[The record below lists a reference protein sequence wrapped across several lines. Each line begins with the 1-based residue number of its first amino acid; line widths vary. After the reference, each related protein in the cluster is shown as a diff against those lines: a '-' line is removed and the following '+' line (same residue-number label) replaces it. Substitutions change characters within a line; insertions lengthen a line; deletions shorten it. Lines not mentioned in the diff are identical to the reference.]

1 MLESYALVLAVG
13 LVAGAVSG
21 VIGTGSSLMLLPV
34 LVHAFGPKQAVPIM
48 AVAAVL
54 GNASRV
60 LAWWRVVDWRAV
72 CAYALPGAPAAALGA
87 RTLWAMPAH
96 AVDIA
101 LGLFFVL
108 MVPLRH
114 RLQRRQWRLQL
125 WQLAIAGAG
134 IGFLTGLV
142 LSTGP
147 LSVPAFAAYGLVK
160 GAFIATEAASALLL
174 YLAKSLTF
182 SQLGGLPLDVLYKG
196 LIVGASLMAGT
207 FLGKAFVLRL
217 PAQVFQRLLDAL
229 LLASGLA
236 LLAAAW
242 A

>member
-1 MLESYALVLAVG
+1 MWEAYAAVLMVG

-21 VIGTGSSLMLLPV
+21 VIGTGSSVMLLPV

-48 AVAAVL
+48 AVAAVV

-60 LAWWRVVDWRAV
+60 LAWWRLVDWRAV

-87 RTLWAMPAH
+87 RTLWALPAH

-114 RLQRRQWRLQL
+114 WLQRRQWRLQL
-125 WQLAIAGAG
+125 WQLAVAGAG
-134 IGFLTGLV
+134 IGYLTGLV

-147 LSVPAFAAYGLVK
+147 LSVPAFSAYGLVK
-160 GAFIATEAASALLL
+160 GAFIGTEAASALAL
-174 YLAKSLTF
+174 YVAKSLAF
-182 SQLGGLPLDVLYKG
+182 AQLGGLPWELLAQG
-196 LIVGASLMAGT
+196 LIVGGALMAGT
-207 FLGKAFVLRL
+207 FAGKAFVLRL
-217 PAQVFQRLLDAL
+217 PETLFQRLLDAL
-229 LLASGLA
+229 LLLSGLV

-242 A
+242 R

>member
-1 MLESYALVLAVG
+1 MLEGYAAVLLVG

-21 VIGTGSSLMLLPV
+21 VIGTGSSVMLLPV

-48 AVAAVL
+48 AVAAVV

-60 LAWWRVVDWRAV
+60 LAWWRLVDWRAV

-87 RTLWAMPAH
+87 RTLWALPAH

-114 RLQRRQWRLQL
+114 WLQRRQWRLRL
-125 WQLAIAGAG
+125 WQLAIAGAV
-134 IGFLTGLV
+134 IGYLTGLV

-160 GAFIATEAASALLL
+160 GAFIGTEAASALLL
-174 YLAKSLTF
+174 YVAKSLAF
-182 SQLGGLPLDVLYKG
+182 AQLGGLPWQVLVQG
-196 LIVGASLMAGT
+196 LIVGGALMAGT
-207 FLGKAFVLRL
+207 FAGKAFVLRL
-217 PAQVFQRLLDAL
+217 PETLFQRLLDAL
-229 LLASGLA
+229 LLLSGLA

-242 A
+242 R